1 MAVKG
6 KKKREKIVKICQL
19 KIKKNQQKVEKSKYH
34 RDNYFFFFF
43 FFYFERNRGGKKWEK
58 EFMANSKQMNSMD
71 WISSKSF

>member
-19 KIKKNQQKVEKSKYH
+19 KIKKYQQKIEKSKYH

-43 FFYFERNRGGKKWEK
+43 FTLRETEVEKSGKKNLWRIQ
-58 EFMANSKQMNSMD
+58 NR
-71 WISSKSF
+71 

>member
-43 FFYFERNRGGKKWEK
+43 FFTLRETEVEKSGKKNLWRIQ
-58 EFMANSKQMNSMD
+58 NR
-71 WISSKSF
+71 

>member
-19 KIKKNQQKVEKSKYH
+19 KIKKNQQKIEKSKYH

-43 FFYFERNRGGKKWEK
+43 
-58 EFMANSKQMNSMD
+58 SLL
-71 WISSKSF
+71 

>member
-19 KIKKNQQKVEKSKYH
+19 KIKKNQQKIEKSKYH

-43 FFYFERNRGGKKWEK
+43 TLRETEVEKSGKKNLWRIQ
-58 EFMANSKQMNSMD
+58 NR
-71 WISSKSF
+71 